1 MPILKNKIFIYITTR
16 YITYALQFLLSLA
29 IAVRLGPFYL
39 GVYGMV
45 NLVISYFGQIN
56 FGVSHALNVFLIHNK
71 ENRQVGDVYS
81 YNALALYTY
90 LNMVI
95 VIGSAII
102 SMAGWT
108 KWGEYDLGLY
118 FPLIIAISI
127 LTYYNSI
134 LTAIIRV
141 RNEVNA
147 LSAIGSI
154 GVFLNLCIVWFFKE
168 NSLVLALTLAN
179 LLACILTAVI
189 CIRKGVFPQRQSR
202 TLQLQKQKSILQKGL
217 YLFLYNSCFYFI
229 LISIRT
235 IISANYTVE
244 EFGYFT
250 FSFTI
255 ANAVMLLL
263 DSFNTILFP
272 KTIDLMSSDDN
283 KKKAD
288 ALEKMRVGYIST
300 SHMLVYLAMICF
312 PVLVWLIP
320 KYMPALSSMNM
331 IALAVLMNTNSYGY
345 SNMLIA
351 QNKECKA
358 GFISAVSLIV
368 NIILGLGL
376 AKILNVEYS
385 YIIIATLVA
394 YMISSF
400 LMAYEGDT
408 ILREKKS
415 VSYTLKHFF
424 PIRMFIP
431 YMTALVISCTQI
443 ECLIFIPLLV
453 FIILNYKDLQILK
466 NIASKLIR
474 EPEVIDV

>member
-1 MPILKNKIFIYITTR
+1 MPILKNKIFIYVTTR

-45 NLVISYFGQIN
+45 NLVVCYFGQVN

-71 ENRQVGDVYS
+71 ENRQVGDLYS

-95 VIGSAII
+95 VIGSVIVSI
-102 SMAGWT
+102 TGWT
-108 KWGEYDLGLY
+108 KWGEYNLGVY

-134 LTAIIRV
+134 LAAIIRV
-141 RNEVNA
+141 RNEVNT
-147 LSAIGSI
+147 LSVIGSI

-168 NSLVLALTLAN
+168 KTLVFALTLAN
-179 LLACILTAVI
+179 LLACILTTII
-189 CIRKGVFPQRQSR
+189 CIQKGVFPQRQSR

-229 LISIRT
+229 LIAIRT

-263 DSFNTILFP
+263 DAFNTILFP
-272 KTIDLMSSDDN
+272 KTIDLMSSNDN

-351 QNKECKA
+351 QNKERKA

-400 LMAYEGDT
+400 FMAYEGDT
-408 ILREKKS
+408 ILRGKKS
-415 VSYTLKHFF
+415 VSYTLRHFF

-431 YMTALVISCTQI
+431 YMIALVISCTQI
-443 ECLIFIPLLV
+443 EYLIFIPLLV

-466 NIASKLIR
+466 DIAWKLVKK
-474 EPEVIDV
+474 PEVIDV

>member
-1 MPILKNKIFIYITTR
+1 MPILKNKIFIYVTTR
-16 YITYALQFLLSLA
+16 YITYTLQFLLSLA

-45 NLVISYFGQIN
+45 NLVISYFGQVN

-71 ENRQVGDVYS
+71 ENQQVGDLYS

-95 VIGSAII
+95 VIGSVIVSI
-102 SMAGWT
+102 TGWT
-108 KWGEYDLGLY
+108 KWEEYNLGVY
-118 FPLIIAISI
+118 FPLVIAISI

-134 LTAIIRV
+134 LVAIIRV
-141 RNEVNA
+141 RNEVNT
-147 LSAIGSI
+147 LSVIGSI

-168 NSLVLALTLAN
+168 KTLVFALTLAN
-179 LLACILTAVI
+179 LLACILTTII
-189 CIRKGVFPQRQSR
+189 CIQKGVFPQRQSR

-320 KYMPALSSMNM
+320 KYMSALSSMNM

-351 QNKECKA
+351 QNKERKA

-376 AKILNVEYS
+376 TKILNMEYS

-431 YMTALVISCTQI
+431 YMMALVISCTQI
-443 ECLIFIPLLV
+443 EYLIFIPLLV
-453 FIILNYKDLQILK
+453 FIILNYKDLQTLK
-466 NIASKLIR
+466 NIALKLIKK
-474 EPEVIDV
+474 PETIDI